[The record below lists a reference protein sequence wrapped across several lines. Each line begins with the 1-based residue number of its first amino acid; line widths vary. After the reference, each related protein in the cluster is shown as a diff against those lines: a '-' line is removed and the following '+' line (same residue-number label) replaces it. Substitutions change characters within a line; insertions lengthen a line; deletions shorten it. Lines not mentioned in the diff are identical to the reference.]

1 MEQQT
6 PQKKPGIIRRAA
18 TGTVKAWAY
27 SIGLPALVKTGKRI
41 GGNLSAAGAHVRHQ
55 LNDSPG
61 NHRCETFDEAMM
73 RQGLDEAHL
82 IKRAKIFNTA
92 SLSWLAAMLMATAL
106 LGWLAMSDTLTVK
119 AFLLSVALIFMTG
132 AKSATWRFRFCQ
144 IRDQSLEQG
153 FVQWLR
159 SPGRW

>member
-92 SLSWLAAMLMATAL
+92 SLSWLGGQL
-106 LGWLAMSDTLTVK
+106 LAPGRRGG
-119 AFLLSVALIFMTG
+119 G
-132 AKSATWRFRFCQ
+132 AGSAT
-144 IRDQSLEQG
+144 
-153 FVQWLR
+153 V
-159 SPGRW
+159 